1 MDLSGLKVGVNVDI
15 QRTDG
20 RIHSAVISGV
30 NADAKSVTV
39 EWFER
44 GETKGKEIELEAIL
58 ALNPEVTQ
66 PPQNKDVKAAK
77 SGDELEDDD
86 DDYDDYNNYD
96 DEEEE
101 EKPIVIT
108 RNAPPPSRPVNNAK
122 NKANQGPTTNRD
134 SIASR
139 NSRTAGSA
147 PANVNVG
154 NTTLPR
160 GIKSKALLP
169 SAASRSSVPQ
179 RNNNAAPS
187 NQEVAKKQTP
197 AAIAAISKAKQEDA
211 AARRKSNCVKEVE
224 KIKQRR
230 EERRAAQ
237 MAVKEDDDFDPTL
250 PGFEFLKMIR
260 EFCSNLDYRPIT
272 NSDAYVTDHQI
283 CVCVR
288 KRPLGKKE
296 LNRREIDVL
305 TVPNKENVIVH
316 EPKTKVDLTKF
327 LENQTFRFDYAF
339 DDTATNELVYRYTAK
354 PLVESIFEKGMATCF
369 AYGQTGSGK
378 THTMGGDFTTKGQQ
392 DCSKG
397 IYALAARDIFKL
409 IHSKYK
415 KADLI
420 VGCSF
425 FEIYSGKVFDL
436 LNQKTKLRVLE
447 DGKQQVQVVGLKEE
461 GVTSAEDVLRLI
473 QHGNNVRTSGQTS
486 ANQHSSRSHA
496 VLQLILRKSTTK
508 RLHGKFSLIDLAGN
522 ERGAD
527 TMSSDRMTRMEG
539 AEINKSLLA
548 LKECIRALGR
558 KSGHLPFRASKL
570 TQVLRDSFI
579 GDNAK
584 TCMIAMV
591 SPGMNSCE
599 HTLNTLR
606 YADRVKELGVS
617 DPVTS
622 QQNGPQNDVGALS
635 PQNSDLVMLKT
646 QNNRREDLRPLYQDE
661 DLEEEVTDE
670 MLTFHEVVNQ
680 MQEMEEEIL
689 DEHKNMYEYMPK
701 WLSEHKKLMKMT
713 EDVDYDVE
721 SYARQLESLLTRKID
736 NFTRLKEKVQTFRQE
751 MQEEET
757 ISRNI
762 KSKRPPNK

>member
-66 PPQNKDVKAAK
+66 PPQNKDVKA
-77 SGDELEDDD
+77 
-86 DDYDDYNNYD
+86 
-96 DEEEE
+96 
-101 EKPIVIT
+101 
-108 RNAPPPSRPVNNAK
+108 AK

>member
-139 NSRTAGSA
+139 NSRT
-147 PANVNVG
+147 NVNVG

>member
-77 SGDELEDDD
+77 
-86 DDYDDYNNYD
+86 
-96 DEEEE
+96 
-101 EKPIVIT
+101 
-108 RNAPPPSRPVNNAK
+108 

-139 NSRTAGSA
+139 NSR
-147 PANVNVG
+147 
-154 NTTLPR
+154 
-160 GIKSKALLP
+160 IP